1 MQGSSHGGQ
10 GGREGTQV
18 DQNFFFHG
26 DKKHKSG
33 RKPMINKS
41 TFALF
46 AATAAVS
53 LTSGAFAQS
62 ADRYG
67 STLPYYY
74 DSGGGQVWGSWG
86 PQQQGSANGRQSQ
99 AATGGPH
106 KVVRVR
112 GHSAFAYAPA
122 RHSSSRR

>member
-1 MQGSSHGGQ
+1 
-10 GGREGTQV
+10 
-18 DQNFFFHG
+18 
-26 DKKHKSG
+26 
-33 RKPMINKS
+33 MINKS
-41 TFALF
+41 AFAVL

-86 PQQQGSANGRQSQ
+86 PQQQSTANSHQ
-99 AATGGPH
+99 AATSGPH
-106 KVVRVR
+106 RVVHAR
-112 GHSAFAYAPA
+112 GHSAFAYVPA